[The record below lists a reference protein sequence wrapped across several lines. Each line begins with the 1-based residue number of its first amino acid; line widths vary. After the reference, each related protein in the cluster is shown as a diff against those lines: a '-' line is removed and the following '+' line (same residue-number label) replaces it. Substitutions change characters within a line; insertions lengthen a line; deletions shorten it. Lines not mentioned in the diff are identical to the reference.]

1 MSIASETSI
10 ASGTSIASETSIKN
24 INITHLVLSGGGMRG
39 VIFVGA
45 LRYLYLNNMHN
56 NIKHI
61 AGCSVGSLIGLMFA
75 LKLTINE
82 MEEVLYNC
90 MKDNELCFLSIKR
103 YIRLIT
109 ELGLFDTQAMIK
121 HLKIIIKRKYAD
133 RCKGTKCTKCTK
145 DTECEEVAED
155 AKEDT
160 EEPNE
165 YNAGDIS
172 ETITFAQLSKIFGV
186 NMYISCTNINT
197 CENEIFS
204 IEKTPDACAYKA
216 CCASMSIPL
225 LFKPINIGDYYYYD
239 GGLTNNFPIKI
250 FADVPRENIMG
261 MLLYKDNEKIQ
272 PVPAKTINFIYIVKQ
287 LMTILNMLRVKEVL
301 LKQIQDSKYTNY
313 YRPQNLVLSSGMN
326 IVFARKGMRLHI
338 TEKEIDEMI
347 YVGFETMTEYIDQ
360 LSAKYAADANTRID
374 AIGLAN

>member
-1 MSIASETSI
+1 MSID
-10 ASGTSIASETSIKN
+10 SGTSIASGTSIKN

-45 LRYLYLNNMHN
+45 LRYLYLNNMHK

-75 LKLTINE
+75 LKLTIDE

-133 RCKGTKCTKCTK
+133 RCKGAKGAK
-145 DTECEEVAED
+145 DTGCEEVAED

-160 EEPNE
+160 EEQDE

-197 CENEIFS
+197 CDNEIFS
-204 IEKTPDACAYKA
+204 IDKTPDACAYKA

-338 TEKEIDEMI
+338 TKKEIDEMI

-360 LSAKYAADANTRID
+360 LSAKYAADANARID